1 MVISFFDDPYKI
13 TTGFFLEN
21 TIVVA
26 EGEMLAE
33 GIFQVLV
40 NISFV
45 ISGSCS
51 LNFVKPIYPIFDF
64 YAFIHKPCLSMK
76 FTTVASCMTSKFY
89 PNK

>member
-1 MVISFFDDPYKI
+1 MVISFFDYPYKI

-33 GIFQVLV
+33 GIFKVLV

-45 ISGSCS
+45 ISASCS
-51 LNFVKPIYPIFDF
+51 LTSVKAINLIFDLH
-64 YAFIHKPCLSMK
+64 AFIHNL
-76 FTTVASCMTSKFY
+76 
-89 PNK
+89 

>member
-1 MVISFFDDPYKI
+1 MVISFFDNPYKI

-45 ISGSCS
+45 ISASCS
-51 LNFVKPIYPIFDF
+51 LNFCKTNISNIRFLCFYTWTLFIHEVHYSIRFSCF
-64 YAFIHKPCLSMK
+64 YA
-76 FTTVASCMTSKFY
+76 
-89 PNK
+89 